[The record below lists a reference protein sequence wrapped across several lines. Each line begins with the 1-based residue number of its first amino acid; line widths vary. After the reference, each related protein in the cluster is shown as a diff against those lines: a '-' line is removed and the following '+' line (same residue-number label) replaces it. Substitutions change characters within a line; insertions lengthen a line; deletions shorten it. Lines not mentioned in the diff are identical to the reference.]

1 MTVGERIKKAREI
14 CDISQTDLAKRIGVS
29 KQSLYKYEMNIV
41 TNIPSNIIERIANTL
56 DVSPCYLMGW
66 ENNGNSEKP
75 HPKIMR
81 YYGMLNELGKETA
94 TEQVRLLTLDK
105 KYTKSDNVIP
115 IIREPTSDYLAVN
128 AAHESKDAT
137 PEERQAGDA
146 IMTDDSE
153 WE

>member
-75 HPKIMR
+75 
-81 YYGMLNELGKETA
+81 
-94 TEQVRLLTLDK
+94 EQVRLLTLDK